1 MVASARVK
9 PWMAARELSDTSQGG
24 RLSVEREALGVSPLG
39 KALGDWKMIRQ
50 L

>member
-1 MVASARVK
+1 
-9 PWMAARELSDTSQGG
+9 MAARELSDTSQGG